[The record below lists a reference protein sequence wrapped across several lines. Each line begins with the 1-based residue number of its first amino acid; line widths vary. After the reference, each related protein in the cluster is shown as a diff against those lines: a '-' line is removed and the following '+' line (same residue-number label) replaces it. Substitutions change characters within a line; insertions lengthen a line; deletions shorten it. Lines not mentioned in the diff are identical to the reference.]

1 VLLTVAVAQARRRLD
16 EALIEGGVPQR
27 GELPQRGEQDPIVD
41 SRGAARRYPRAAG
54 PVTPDR
60 AWSPYCVPGTEER
73 ESIAAIGQWAAS
85 IKSAGAERD
94 HLGESRAEDGL

>member
-1 VLLTVAVAQARRRLD
+1 MLLTVAVAQARRRLD
-16 EALIEGGVPQR
+16 EALIEGGV
-27 GELPQRGEQDPIVD
+27 PQRGEQDPIVD